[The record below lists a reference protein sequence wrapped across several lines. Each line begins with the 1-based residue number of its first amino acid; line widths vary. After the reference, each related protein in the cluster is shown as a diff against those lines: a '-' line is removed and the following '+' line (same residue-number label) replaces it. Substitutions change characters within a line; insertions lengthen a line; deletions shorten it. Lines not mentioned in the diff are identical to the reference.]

1 MAAAAQTSTDR
12 NGSGQLDDD
21 GGDGG
26 EHTYPIVVADKKR
39 RHLIDPFHLQAE
51 NECFCA
57 DRCV

>member
-26 EHTYPIVVADKKR
+26 EHTYPIVVADKKK
-39 RHLIDPFHLQAE
+39 D
-51 NECFCA
+51 
-57 DRCV
+57 DT